1 MILRYFPSGCFGL
14 GLDFIDYSEIG
25 AFKSL
30 NENFNF
36 IQKMSFIAE
45 SLNIIILLDM
55 KCFKITLKRILFL
68 NMKGQTQLCSPQM
81 SMFDMMK
88 ADLLMT
94 GLVSECSQSLH

>member
-1 MILRYFPSGCFGL
+1 MKTLISY
-14 GLDFIDYSEIG
+14 
-25 AFKSL
+25 K
-30 NENFNF
+30 
-36 IQKMSFIAE
+36 KMSFIAE

-94 GLVSECSQSLH
+94 GLVSECSQSLHWGMVSSMQSAVCTA